1 MIYNTFYYEKKLKNV
16 KTNPVSAAYHRVEY
30 KPNHLHIKK
39 APPCDG
45 ALKYFVQR
53 DITTSIR
60 SIINYAL

>member
-39 APPCDG
+39 GPAFLRCPKIFR
-45 ALKYFVQR
+45 A
-53 DITTSIR
+53 T
-60 SIINYAL
+60 